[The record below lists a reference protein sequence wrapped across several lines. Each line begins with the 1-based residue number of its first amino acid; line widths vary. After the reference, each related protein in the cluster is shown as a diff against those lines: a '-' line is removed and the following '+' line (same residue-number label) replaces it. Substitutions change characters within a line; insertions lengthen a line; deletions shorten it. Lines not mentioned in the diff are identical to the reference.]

1 MREMPLRQRY
11 TALFGHL
18 MRPRIDPVLTSFI
31 DAYCGMLAHLFG
43 NVGILA
49 LLAIAGARLRDELL
63 EKTET

>member
-1 MREMPLRQRY
+1 MRS
-11 TALFGHL
+11 
-18 MRPRIDPVLTSFI
+18 RIDPVLTSFI

>member
-1 MREMPLRQRY
+1 M
-11 TALFGHL
+11 
-18 MRPRIDPVLTSFI
+18 LTSFI
-31 DAYCGMLAHLFG
+31 DAYSGRLAHLFG